1 MKKILFLGACLV
13 ALASKPVMAQT
24 AGPDVVVVRV
34 TDGLV
39 ASQMVIVRGPGKN
52 EQIDL
57 PVGTHTKGLVSS
69 GEVIQQ
75 AIAKLYQEGYSLKS
89 TFGGHQGSAS
99 TLVFV
104 KEK

>member
-1 MKKILFLGACLV
+1 MKKLFFLGACLM
-13 ALASKPVMAQT
+13 ALASQPAMAQT
-24 AGPDVVVVRV
+24 GGADVVVVRLA
-34 TDGLV
+34 DGTS
-39 ASQMVIVRGPGKN
+39 ASQLIIVRGPGKN

-57 PVGTHTKGLVSS
+57 LTSTNTKGLISS
-69 GEVIQQ
+69 GEAIQQ

-89 TFGGHQGSAS
+89 SISGYQGSVS

>member
-1 MKKILFLGACLV
+1 MKKLFFLGACLV
-13 ALASKPVMAQT
+13 ALASQPTMAQT
-24 AGPDVVVVRV
+24 GGADVVVRLA
-34 TDGLV
+34 DGTN
-39 ASQMVIVRGPGKN
+39 ASQLIIVRGPGKN

-57 PVGTHTKGLVSS
+57 LTSTNTKGLISS
-69 GEVIQQ
+69 GEAIQQ

-89 TFGGHQGSAS
+89 SISGYQGSVS